1 MNIVKLVVFDLDGTL
16 VDSDKTVIRILNTIR
31 KDLNL
36 PFLYQKDINFLL
48 SLGGEEMIQ
57 EIIGTQNDAKKY
69 LKIFRKRY
77 LEDPLINEQLFD
89 GVINY
94 LNYLKNKDIKMA
106 IFTNKPKNLTIKTL
120 KRHKIDNF
128 FRYIITGDD
137 VILKKPASEGLEN
150 LIKMS
155 LIPPKNIIMIGDSIL
170 DLKAANLLSIP
181 FFYHDVSSNQ
191 EIVKSK
197 KVKIF
202 NNFNDLID

>member
-36 PFLYQKDINFLL
+36 PSLYQKDVHLLL
-48 SLGGEEMIQ
+48 SLGGEEMIKKVI
-57 EIIGTQNDAKKY
+57 EREGDVEKY

-77 LEDPLINEQLFD
+77 IEDPLINEKTFD
-89 GVINY
+89 GAINY
-94 LNYLKNKDIKMA
+94 LNYLKSKNIQMA

-120 KRHKIDNF
+120 KRHQIDNF
-128 FRYIITGDD
+128 FKYIVTGDD
-137 VILKKPASEGLEN
+137 VILKKPDLEGLEK
-150 LIKMS
+150 LIKIS
-155 LIPPKNIIMIGDSIL
+155 SISPKNIIMIGDSIF
-170 DLKAANLLSIP
+170 DFKVANLLSIP

-191 EIVKSK
+191 EIVNSK

>member
-36 PFLYQKDINFLL
+36 PSLYQKDVHLLL
-48 SLGGEEMIQ
+48 SLGGEEMIKKVI
-57 EIIGTQNDAKKY
+57 EREEDVEKY

-77 LEDPLINEQLFD
+77 IEDPLINEKTFD
-89 GVINY
+89 GAINY
-94 LNYLKNKDIKMA
+94 LNYLKSKNIQMA

-120 KRHKIDNF
+120 KRHQIDNF
-128 FRYIITGDD
+128 FKYIVTGDD
-137 VILKKPASEGLEN
+137 VILKKPDLEGLEK
-150 LIKMS
+150 LIKIS
-155 LIPPKNIIMIGDSIL
+155 SISPKNIIMIGDSIF
-170 DLKAANLLSIP
+170 DFKVANLLSIP

-191 EIVKSK
+191 EIVNSK